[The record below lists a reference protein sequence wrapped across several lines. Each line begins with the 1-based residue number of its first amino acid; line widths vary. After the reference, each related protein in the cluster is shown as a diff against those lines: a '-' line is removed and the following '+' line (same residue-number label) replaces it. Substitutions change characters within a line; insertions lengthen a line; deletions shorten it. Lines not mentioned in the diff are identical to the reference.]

1 MNKPTLRLSRDGE
14 ELRERLQKVL
24 AQSGLGSRRGLE
36 ERILQGEVLINGEPA
51 SVGQTV
57 VAGDRIAID
66 GKAFV
71 VRRQEGE
78 YGRVLLYNKPEGEV
92 STRSDPEGRPTVFD
106 RLPRIKGQRWI
117 GIGRLDLNTQGLLV
131 FTTNGALADQL
142 MHPSNE
148 VEREYLC
155 RVHGEATDEQLQQLI
170 DGVELEDGPA
180 RFEELEAISDEELD
194 GSNRWFR
201 VVLKEGRQREVRR
214 LWQAAGLEVSRL
226 KRIRFGTFTLS
237 KAIRRGEV
245 QELERVEVDTL
256 CRELGVPLPG
266 PVLVAVDPRLRR
278 GREDESGESKPRRY
292 KVMGEKPAREAMGR
306 MRPET
311 IFDDRPERPGPR
323 GRGKPGGFR
332 GPQPGRGPQGGR
344 SSHVREDVRFPSDV
358 QRSRE
363 DRGGFPGDGRAPGP
377 GRSGPGARG
386 PGGPG
391 RGPMGGGPG
400 RGGPGAR
407 GPGARGPGGPGGRGP
422 GGPGAR
428 GPGGPG
434 RGPMG
439 AGPGRDGPG
448 GRGPGGPGR
457 GPMGG
462 GPGRGGPGAR
472 GPGGPGSR
480 GPAGPGGYQGRG
492 GPPQGRGPERGA
504 PDRGPPRGL
513 PGMERERA
521 PRGLPGMHDD
531 DDF

>member
-36 ERILQGEVLINGEPA
+36 DRILQGEVLVNGEPA

-66 GKAFV
+66 GRAFV

-117 GIGRLDLNTQGLLV
+117 AIGRLDLNTQGLLV

-170 DGVELEDGPA
+170 DGIELEDGPA

-214 LWQAAGLEVSRL
+214 LWQAVGLEVSRL

-237 KAIRRGEV
+237 KAIRRGEFL
-245 QELERVEVDTL
+245 ELERAEVDAL

-278 GREDESGESKPRRY
+278 GRDDENGEARPRRY
-292 KVMGEKPAREAMGR
+292 KVIGEKPPREAMGR
-306 MRPET
+306 MRPES

-323 GRGKPGGFR
+323 GKGKPGGGFR
-332 GPQPGRGPQGGR
+332 GGGRGPKGGR
-344 SSHVREDVRFPSDV
+344 GPREEVRFPSDV

-377 GRSGPGARG
+377 GRAGPGARG
-386 PGGPG
+386 PGRAGPGARGDAGGRGPG
-391 RGPMGGGPG
+391 RGPMGAGPG
-400 RGGPGAR
+400 RE
-407 GPGARGPGGPGGRGP
+407 GPGGRGP
-422 GGPGAR
+422 GGPGR
-428 GPGGPG
+428 GPAGAGPRGSGGPG

-439 AGPGRDGPG
+439 AGPGREGRG

-457 GPMGG
+457 GPA
-462 GPGRGGPGAR
+462 GPGRG
-472 GPGGPGSR
+472 PGGF
-480 GPAGPGGYQGRG
+480 QGRG
-492 GPPQGRGPERGA
+492 GPQRRGPGGA

>member
-1 MNKPTLRLSRDGE
+1 MNKPTLKLSRDGE

-36 ERILQGEVLINGEPA
+36 DRILQGEVLINGEPA

-57 VAGDRIAID
+57 VAGDRIAVD

-71 VRRQEGE
+71 VRRQEGD

-117 GIGRLDLNTQGLLV
+117 AIGRLDLNTQGLLV

-155 RVHGEATDEQLQQLI
+155 RVHGEATDEQLQQLV

-237 KAIRRGEV
+237 KAIRRGEFL
-245 QELERVEVDTL
+245 ELERPQLDAL

-266 PVLVAVDPRLRR
+266 TVLVAVDPRLRR
-278 GREDESGESKPRRY
+278 SQDEAGGETAKPRRY
-292 KVMGEKPAREAMGR
+292 KVMGEKPPREAMGR
-306 MRPET
+306 MRPES
-311 IFDDRPERPGPR
+311 IFDDRPERGGPR
-323 GRGKPGGFR
+323 GPRGKSGGFR
-332 GPQPGRGPQGGR
+332 PGGRGPQGARGP
-344 SSHVREDVRFPSDV
+344 REDVRFPSDV

-363 DRGGFPGDGRAPGP
+363 DRGGFPGDGRSAGP
-377 GRSGPGARG
+377 GRSA
-386 PGGPG
+386 
-391 RGPMGGGPG
+391 
-400 RGGPGAR
+400 
-407 GPGARGPGGPGGRGP
+407 
-422 GGPGAR
+422 
-428 GPGGPG
+428 
-434 RGPMG
+434 
-439 AGPGRDGPG
+439 PG

-462 GPGRGGPGAR
+462 GPRREGAGPRGPGGPGGPGRSGPGGPGAR
-472 GPGGPGSR
+472 GPGGPGGR
-480 GPAGPGGYQGRG
+480 GPGRGASGPGRGPMGAGPGRDGPGARGPGGPGRGGPGGRGPSGPGGRGPGGPGGFAGRG
-492 GPPQGRGPERGA
+492 GPPQGRGPARGA
-504 PDRGPPRGL
+504 PDRGPPRGM

>member
-1 MNKPTLRLSRDGE
+1 
-14 ELRERLQKVL
+14 LQKVL

-36 ERILQGEVLINGEPA
+36 DRILQGEVLINGEPA

-57 VAGDRIAID
+57 VAGDRIAVD

-117 GIGRLDLNTQGLLV
+117 AIGRLDLNTQGLLV

-155 RVHGEATDEQLQQLI
+155 RVHGEASDAQLQQLV

-245 QELERVEVDTL
+245 QELERAEVDAL

-278 GREDESGESKPRRY
+278 SRDEEGGEAKPRRY
-292 KVMGEKPAREAMGR
+292 KVVGEKPPREAMGR
-306 MRPET
+306 MRPES

-323 GRGKPGGFR
+323 GKGKPGGFR
-332 GPQPGRGPQGGR
+332 PGGRPAQPGRGP
-344 SSHVREDVRFPSDV
+344 REDVRFPSDV

-377 GRSGPGARG
+377 GRAGPGGRGPGGAGARG

-391 RGPMGGGPG
+391 RGPAGG
-400 RGGPGAR
+400 A
-407 GPGARGPGGPGGRGP
+407 
-422 GGPGAR
+422 
-428 GPGGPG
+428 
-434 RGPMG
+434 
-439 AGPGRDGPG
+439 
-448 GRGPGGPGR
+448 
-457 GPMGG
+457 
-462 GPGRGGPGAR
+462 PGRGGPGAR

-480 GPAGPGGYQGRG
+480 GPGGPGRGPGGPGRGPMGAGPAREGGGRGPGGPGRGPMGAGPGREGGGRSPAGPGRGPMGGPGRG
-492 GPPQGRGPERGA
+492 GPGGPGPRGPGGFQGRGAPQGRGPGRGA
-504 PDRGPPRGL
+504 PDRGPPGGM
-513 PGMERERA
+513 PGMDRERA

>member
-1 MNKPTLRLSRDGE
+1 MNKPTLKLSRDGE

-36 ERILQGEVLINGEPA
+36 DRILQGEVLINGEPA

-92 STRSDPEGRPTVFD
+92 STRSDPEGRSTVFD

-117 GIGRLDLNTQGLLV
+117 AIGRLDLNTQGLLV

-155 RVHGEATDEQLQQLI
+155 RVHGEATDEQLQQLV

-237 KAIRRGEV
+237 KAIRRGEF
-245 QELERVEVDTL
+245 QELERPQVDAL

-266 PVLVAVDPRLRR
+266 PVLIAVDPRLRR
-278 GREDESGESKPRRY
+278 SRDEEGGEARPRRY
-292 KVMGEKPAREAMGR
+292 KVIGEKAPRESMGR
-306 MRPET
+306 MRPES

-323 GRGKPGGFR
+323 GKGKPGGFR
-332 GPQPGRGPQGGR
+332 PGGRGPQPGRATRGP
-344 SSHVREDVRFPSDV
+344 REDVRFPSDV
-358 QRSRE
+358 QRNRE
-363 DRGGFPGDGRAPGP
+363 DRGGFPGDGRGPGSGRGAPGP
-377 GRSGPGARG
+377 RG
-386 PGGPG
+386 PGGPA
-391 RGPMGGGPG
+391 RGPMGGAPG
-400 RGGPGAR
+400 RGGPGTRGPAGPGAR
-407 GPGARGPGGPGGRGP
+407 GPGAPGRGP
-422 GGPGAR
+422 A
-428 GPGGPG
+428 GPG

-439 AGPGRDGPG
+439 AGPGRDGG

-457 GPMGG
+457 GPSGG
-462 GPGRGGPGAR
+462 GPGRGGPGPGGR
-472 GPGGPGSR
+472 GPGGF
-480 GPAGPGGYQGRG
+480 QGRG
-492 GPPQGRGPERGA
+492 APPQGRGAGRGA
-504 PDRGPPRGL
+504 PPDRGPPRGMA
-513 PGMERERA
+513 GMERERV

>member
-1 MNKPTLRLSRDGE
+1 MNKPTLKLSRDGE

-117 GIGRLDLNTQGLLV
+117 AIGRLDLNTQGLLV

-155 RVHGEATDEQLQQLI
+155 RVHGEAADEQLQQLL
-170 DGVELEDGPA
+170 DGIELEDGPA
-180 RFEELEAISDEELD
+180 RFEELEAISDEDVD

-214 LWQAAGLEVSRL
+214 LWQAVGLEVSRL

-245 QELERVEVDTL
+245 QELERAEVDAL

-266 PVLVAVDPRLRR
+266 PVLIAVDPRLRR
-278 GREDESGESKPRRY
+278 SHDDEGGEAKPRRY
-292 KVMGEKPAREAMGR
+292 KVIGEKPPREAMGR
-306 MRPET
+306 MRPES

-323 GRGKPGGFR
+323 GKGKPGGYRGGAR

-344 SSHVREDVRFPSDV
+344 GFAREDVRFPSDV

-363 DRGGFPGDGRAPGP
+363 DRGGFPGDGRGPGP
-377 GRSGPGARG
+377 GRGGPGARGPGGPGARG

-400 RGGPGAR
+400 RDGNRAPGAR
-407 GPGARGPGGPGGRGP
+407 GPGGPGRGPMGGGPARDGNRGPGGPGRGPMGGAPGRGGPNARGPGGGAGRGPGGPGGRGP
-422 GGPGAR
+422 GGPGGFA
-428 GPGGPG
+428 
-434 RGPMG
+434 
-439 AGPGRDGPG
+439 
-448 GRGPGGPGR
+448 
-457 GPMGG
+457 
-462 GPGRGGPGAR
+462 
-472 GPGGPGSR
+472 
-480 GPAGPGGYQGRG
+480 GRG
-492 GPPQGRGPERGA
+492 GPPQGRGPGRGA
-504 PDRGPPRGL
+504 PDRGPPRGM